1 MVKTIKVKL
10 LFWFLVLSVVPLLAL
25 TYYSTMTFQENLT
38 REAKERALTL
48 TASTA
53 SAIEIW
59 LEEKIGRLEKLVQ
72 LEEIKTL
79 NPEVI
84 VPILKTLL
92 QSDPTLDD
100 IFFANEN
107 GDTFSAINPSINV
120 SERAYF
126 KNAMATGKPQ
136 VSNMLISKMDGKKIV
151 MIACPVLVDGKPR
164 GIVSKVV
171 EAKVLSQLVSSIKLG
186 KTGYG
191 YLVDSQGF
199 IMAHPDESLILK
211 QKITETDSQE
221 LNALGQRM
229 LQGEKGSAEVTVGGK
244 KELLAFSP
252 VPLARWTVVS
262 TVPAEEVYGQV
273 VSLRNLILLIIV
285 GVAVLVTLLS
295 LWVSSRMSQGITR
308 VKDVL
313 SQIATGNLG
322 MEEEALK
329 EVEKSQDEIGVL
341 AQSSR
346 LMLTSLRQLV
356 RNIMN
361 IASQLAASSEELSS
375 SVEEISKA
383 TQEIAK
389 TMSQVAEGSAH
400 QSEDLGKLEENTR
413 LVEEAT
419 RKVQEA
425 TERNL
430 RLLGEMMES
439 IRENEEA
446 IQSIERAVT
455 LTEEESEKAE
465 KEAQEGKNL
474 LSGLLSRIQS
484 ITQVALQIR
493 HSITTL
499 KGRSQEIGKIV
510 DIITGIAEQTNL
522 LALNAAI
529 EAARAGEAGRG
540 FAVVAEEVRKLA
552 ENSAQAAAQIATLIG
567 EIQKD
572 TEQAVQRAEEASKE
586 VEEGTR
592 ESRQVEE
599 KFAGIMA
606 AIRKVHEDT
615 EMLREALKK
624 VKKAQEAIEKR
635 EQEVESL
642 SQDIVRLVEKTQQEV
657 QAVKER
663 LSNIASISEEN
674 AASSQEVSA
683 STEEQSASLEEIASA
698 SESLAKLA
706 EELQSTV
713 HQFSV

>member
-211 QKITETDSQE
+211 QKVTETDSQE